1 MKLRRSAFNLS
12 STYLTTCRM
21 GQLIPA
27 MCMECMPGDTI
38 KMSAEALCRLT
49 PLLAPLMHN
58 VRLRFEFHKVPF
70 RLLWD
75 HWEDFITG
83 GEDGKAVPVKPKIKI
98 PEGGFPVGSLGD
110 YLALPV
116 NTDGDTVDAL
126 PFRAVNLIWNERYR
140 NQNVQEERAISF
152 DDGLDEITDTSLPS
166 RNWERDYFTSCL
178 PWAQRGDPMYLPLGT
193 EAPVVGTT
201 TSDGVNVGRMKHSF
215 NWTSGGTSVA
225 SVGPF
230 GNSWPSGVGTE
241 QTDLGLK
248 ADLSKALAT
257 TPDEMRAIFQMN
269 LWKQIMARG
278 GARYIEMIFNQ
289 FGVESSDARLQRPE
303 FLGGGSSYVSISEV
317 LQTSSSDAKT
327 PQGNMAG
334 RGLALNSVPSFK
346 TFCEEYCFIVG
357 FVSLVPKT
365 VYAQGLERMWT
376 RETKWDYPFPVFDH
390 LGEQKVLNREIKYTG
405 TEWDNETFGFQGRY
419 NEYRYPVSH
428 VTGLMRTDYAFWHL
442 ARLFETDAR
451 PALNSEFVTCT
462 PSMRISAVENEDNC
476 VLEVLFHTKALRPLS
491 KHARP
496 GRIDHIR

>member
-58 VRLRFEFHKVPF
+58 VRLRFEFHKVPY
-70 RLLWD
+70 RLIWKN
-75 HWEDFITG
+75 WEDFITG
-83 GEDGKAVPVKPKIKI
+83 GEDGKAEPVKPKIKI

-116 NTDGDTVDAL
+116 NVDGGTVDAL

-152 DDGLDEITDTSLPS
+152 DDGLDEITDTSLPY

-193 EAPVVGTT
+193 EAPVIGTT
-201 TSDGVNVGRMKHSF
+201 TSDGYSVGR
-215 NWTSGGTSVA
+215 
-225 SVGPF
+225 
-230 GNSWPSGVGTE
+230 SWQNIPDKPGGVGYIGNLAASGS
-241 QTDLGLK
+241 QQWADIGNQSDLGLK
-248 ADLSKALAT
+248 VDLTKALAT

-278 GARYIEMIFNQ
+278 GARYIEMVFNQ

-346 TFCEEYCFIVG
+346 TFCEEHCFIVG

-405 TEWDNETFGFQGRY
+405 TEWDNETFGFQGRN
-419 NEYRYPVSH
+419 NEFRYPVSR

-442 ARLFETDAR
+442 ARLFEADAR